1 MVQHPP
7 TPARHA
13 AAKRDKKKTRSSLAA
28 RLAGDT
34 KQSPRT
40 LAAPDPSASLSKSA
54 LRRRKH
60 KQRDQLAGNKE
71 GLRDLADELDTVEHE
86 QEGAEQEAPALRA
99 TSAPLTAKSKRRMLS
114 RERARQPYILSDL
127 QQSGNPF
134 AALRTHA
141 RNTLDLRRANA
152 QAHVEV
158 EEEMAP

>member
-7 TPARHA
+7 TPVQHT

-28 RLAGDT
+28 RLAGDS
-34 KQSPRT
+34 KQSGRKPGA
-40 LAAPDPSASLSKSA
+40 LDPGPTLSKSA
-54 LRRRKH
+54 LRRQKH

-71 GLRDLADELDTVEHE
+71 GLRDLADELDTVEHDHE
-86 QEGAEQEAPALRA
+86 HVDHNAPASHT

-141 RNTLDLRRANA
+141 RNTLDLGRVNA
-152 QAHVEV
+152 PQVEV
-158 EEEMAP
+158 DEEMAP

>member
-7 TPARHA
+7 PPARHT
-13 AAKRDKKKTRSSLAA
+13 AAKREKKKTRSSLAA

-34 KQSPRT
+34 KQKTRT
-40 LAAPDPSASLSKSA
+40 LVVPEPSPTLSKSA

-71 GLRDLADELDTVEHE
+71 GLRDLADELDTVKYD
-86 QEGAEQEAPALRA
+86 QEDVEKDTPALRPA
-99 TSAPLTAKSKRRMLS
+99 SAPLTAKSKRRMLS

-141 RNTLDLRRANA
+141 RNTLDLRRANT
-152 QAHVEV
+152 QTHVEV
-158 EEEMAP
+158 DEEMAP